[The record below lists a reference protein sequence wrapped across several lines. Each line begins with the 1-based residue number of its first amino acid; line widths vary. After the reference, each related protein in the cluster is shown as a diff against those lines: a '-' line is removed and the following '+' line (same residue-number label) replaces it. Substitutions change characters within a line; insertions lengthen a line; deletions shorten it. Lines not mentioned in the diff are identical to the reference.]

1 MNNFLKI
8 VVMIFLWYNTAT
20 AENAL
25 PPCQGEDHMQWTNC
39 FGAYLKD
46 LKRDGLTRNFTGEFG
61 SSPGKREGKGTAV
74 VYKNGNLLFT
84 FVGEYKDDKANGQG
98 TLTWPDGEKFVGEYK
113 DGKEHGQGTHTWPS
127 GDKFV
132 GEYKD
137 GKEHGQGTY
146 IWPNGKKYVGE
157 YKDGKEHGQGTHTWP
172 SGDKFVGEY
181 KDGKEHGQGTYTW
194 PSGEKY
200 VGEYKDGKEHG
211 HGTYI
216 WPSGKKYVG
225 EYNKDGKPNGQGTHT
240 WPDGVKEVAVYKD
253 GEIVK
258 IVSSTVKKESSNFS
272 SSSSTLSG
280 YEHCKSVWRKL
291 IDIRN
296 RYSKNS
302 PNYYRLDALVQT
314 AFDMWTT
321 YKGTNLKD
329 TGNCDRL
336 SSSGNN

>member
-137 GKEHGQGTY
+137 GKEHG
-146 IWPNGKKYVGE
+146 
-157 YKDGKEHGQGTHTWP
+157 
-172 SGDKFVGEY
+172 
-181 KDGKEHGQGTYTW
+181 
-194 PSGEKY
+194 
-200 VGEYKDGKEHG
+200 

-336 SSSGNN
+336 LSSGNN